1 MVHIQSHLV
10 VVVPENVRRWL
21 WTEGLVLF
29 IKVHCWSS
37 YTLYD
42 IYCTQF
48 CLLKCIVGIIHCT
61 TFTVPSS
68 QYTCLLSR
76 CPTFYFKTFSLWHL
90 LLDTKHHVL
99 CVTYNATIQKHK
111 KSTQSKMII
120 SHLWEITQV
129 RLMVDPRST
138 CRSGEPWIRTCGT
151 GGGKF
156 QVFYLKVFV
165 FFQIFFS
172 QNATGSKQ
180 VELGRDNLWVL
191 ISFRFYL
198 KDSFRP

>member
-99 CVTYNATIQKHK
+99 CTLKSLWDNTNNATIQLHK
-111 KSTQSKMII
+111 KIESTQSKTII

-138 CRSGEPWIRTCGT
+138 CRSREPWILTCGT
-151 GGGKF
+151 GRKKF
-156 QVFYLKVFV
+156 
-165 FFQIFFS
+165 
-172 QNATGSKQ
+172 
-180 VELGRDNLWVL
+180 
-191 ISFRFYL
+191 
-198 KDSFRP
+198 